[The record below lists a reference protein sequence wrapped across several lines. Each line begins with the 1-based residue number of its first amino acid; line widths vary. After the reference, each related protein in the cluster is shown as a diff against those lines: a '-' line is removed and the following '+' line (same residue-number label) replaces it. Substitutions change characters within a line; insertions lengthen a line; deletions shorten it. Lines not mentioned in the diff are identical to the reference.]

1 MLFLKVI
8 IIAFAHKKRYRKMP
22 KSVDI
27 LLKMAKS
34 LIIKYNLSNIFAYL
48 DRP

>member
-8 IIAFAHKKRYRKMP
+8 IIAFAHKKNYRKMP
-22 KSVDI
+22 KVRI

-34 LIIKYNLSNIFAYL
+34 LTIKYNLSNIFTYL